1 MNKIKQWFYM
11 IRLVF
16 VEHLAYIEAQ
26 WFDIVGTIVSV
37 FLYYTIWQIIFKK
50 YDSISGYTLNQM
62 TSYII
67 LSRVLS
73 SQFSD
78 GINETLAQWIYSG
91 QIGTEFTRPVSIF
104 TILWTRR
111 FGEFIFFAVFKAMPT
126 LFIAFFVLGGAL
138 PFNITYTFLFVISM
152 LISIGIMF
160 MIELL
165 FGMLCCYTLTHY
177 ALSFTK
183 TSIMEFLSGGIIP
196 LFLLPGFLEEIL
208 NMLPFAGMVYIPINL
223 YLGKISC
230 FEGMKFIFIEIIW
243 IIIFALINS
252 MLFRHVIKKVVVQG
266 G

>member
-37 FLYYTIWQIIFKK
+37 FLYYAIWQIIFKK

-91 QIGTEFTRPVSIF
+91 QIGTELTRPVSIF

-111 FGEFIFFAVFKAMPT
+111 IGEFIFFAVFKAMPT
-126 LFIAFFVLGGAL
+126 LFIAFFVLGGTL
-138 PFNITYTFLFVISM
+138 PFNITINEQVRD
-152 LISIGIMF
+152 
-160 MIELL
+160 
-165 FGMLCCYTLTHY
+165 
-177 ALSFTK
+177 
-183 TSIMEFLSGGIIP
+183 
-196 LFLLPGFLEEIL
+196 
-208 NMLPFAGMVYIPINL
+208 FA
-223 YLGKISC
+223 
-230 FEGMKFIFIEIIW
+230 
-243 IIIFALINS
+243 
-252 MLFRHVIKKVVVQG
+252 
-266 G
+266 

>member
-37 FLYYTIWQIIFKK
+37 FLYYAIWQIIFKK
-50 YDSISGYTLNQM
+50 YDSISGYMLNQM

-91 QIGTEFTRPVSIF
+91 QIGTELTRPVSIF

-111 FGEFIFFAVFKAMPT
+111 IGEFIFFAVFKAMPT
-126 LFIAFFVLGGAL
+126 LFIAFFVLGGTL
-138 PFNITYTFLFVISM
+138 PFNITYVIPFAFVSYYPTLY
-152 LISIGIMF
+152 LIGKGTVFIPICTVFIAILLPLIAIGIWN
-160 MIELL
+160 
-165 FGMLCCYTLTHY
+165 C
-177 ALSFTK
+177 
-183 TSIMEFLSGGIIP
+183 
-196 LFLLPGFLEEIL
+196 
-208 NMLPFAGMVYIPINL
+208 
-223 YLGKISC
+223 
-230 FEGMKFIFIEIIW
+230 GMKKYD
-243 IIIFALINS
+243 S
-252 MLFRHVIKKVVVQG
+252 TG
-266 G
+266 T